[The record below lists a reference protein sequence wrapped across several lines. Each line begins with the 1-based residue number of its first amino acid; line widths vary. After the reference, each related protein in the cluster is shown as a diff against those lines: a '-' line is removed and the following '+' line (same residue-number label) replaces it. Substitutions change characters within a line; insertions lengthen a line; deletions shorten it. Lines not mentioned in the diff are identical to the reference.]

1 VVGALTVEDEKA
13 AVRATIFTHLSGI
26 VLAPT
31 VAALADRGVFRLF
44 ESSPAWIALDEI
56 CDRTH
61 ANRGYLRVALRLL
74 TSCGWLRQRT
84 TAGQSHEY
92 AFRPEGFIGVR
103 LGAPLYRE
111 VISFIP
117 KALFLEDFLYGKFD
131 RPVLPSLQSL
141 VARAKERWFAT
152 PQDDPVTARVLENIR
167 GHLDGVLIGPAMVAL
182 ARGGV
187 LAWLE
192 QGAVETRSLAGNQ
205 ASLNCLFELLATQ
218 GWLERDGDSLR
229 LTSHGLYAARIATSY
244 GVTVSYLPMFN
255 SLPSLLFGN
264 ARGPRVDESGV
275 ELLVNRGM
283 NVWGSGGAHKTYFK
297 KVDEII
303 IELFNRPLARQPQ
316 GICDMGC
323 GDGTFLEHLY
333 EVVKQKTARG
343 KVLEQHPLVLVGAD
357 FNKVARRVTKQ
368 HLRKAEVPVCHVIA
382 GDINRPAQ
390 LGSDLEALGLDVHD
404 LLHVRSFLDHNRPY
418 SRPANYVCG
427 SRLGKSTGAFAYLGE
442 EIPADELEEN
452 LVRYLRRWAPYVGR
466 FGLLVLELHTL
477 PPELA
482 AANLRQTPVVAYD
495 GTHGFSDQYLVELP
509 IFLDCAREAGLQAD
523 DRYHA
528 KFPASELA
536 TVSVNFFTAL
546 AGASGPEL
554 VASSGASRV

>member
-1 VVGALTVEDEKA
+1 VAFGLEQQRQSHRGYHRIHWARRNL
-13 AVRATIFTHLSGI
+13 RADSCASR
-26 VLAPT
+26 VLA
-31 VAALADRGVFRLF
+31 RG
-44 ESSPAWIALDEI
+44 
-56 CDRTH
+56 
-61 ANRGYLRVALRLL
+61 VALRLL

-84 TAGQSHEY
+84 PAGESHEY
-92 AFRPEGFIGVR
+92 AHSPEGLIGVQ
-103 LGAPLYRE
+103 LGVPLYRE
-111 VISFIP
+111 VISLIP

-131 RPVLPSLQSL
+131 GPVLPSLQSL
-141 VARAKERWFAT
+141 VARERWLVT
-152 PQDDPVTARVLENIR
+152 PQDDPVTLRVAEDIR

-187 LAWLE
+187 LARLQ
-192 QGAVETRSLAGNQ
+192 QGAVKTGSLAGNQ
-205 ASLNCLFELLATQ
+205 ASLNRLFEPLATQ
-218 GWLERDGDSLR
+218 GWLERDGDSVR
-229 LTSHGLYAARIATSY
+229 LTSRGLYAAQIATSY

-255 SLPSLLFGN
+255 SRPTLLFGN
-264 ARGPRVDESGV
+264 ARGSRVDESGV
-275 ELLVNRGM
+275 ELLVNRRM
-283 NVWGSGGAHKTYFK
+283 NVWGSGGAHKPYFK

-303 IELFNRPLARQPQ
+303 IEIFNRPLARQSQ
-316 GICDMGC
+316 GICGMGC

-343 KVLEQHPLVLVGAD
+343 KVLERHPLVLVGAD
-357 FNKVARRVTKQ
+357 CNKVARRVAKQ
-368 HLRKAEVPVCHVIA
+368 HLRKADVPVCHVIA

-418 SRPANYVCG
+418 SRPAKYARG
-427 SRLGKSTGAFAYLGE
+427 SRVGKSTCAFAYLGE

-452 LVRYLRRWAPYVGR
+452 LVRYWRRWAPYVWR

-509 IFLDCAREAGLQAD
+509 IFLDCAREAGLEAD
-523 DRYHA
+523 HRYHA

-536 TVSVNFFTAL
+536 TVSVNFFAAL

>member
-1 VVGALTVEDEKA
+1 VEDEKV

-44 ESSPAWIALDEI
+44 DSSATWIALDEI
-56 CDRTH
+56 CEQTH

-84 TAGQSHEY
+84 TAGQSDEY
-92 AFRPEGFIGVR
+92 ALTPEGLVGVR

-131 RPVLPSLQSL
+131 GPVLPSLQSL
-141 VARAKERWFAT
+141 VARAKERWLVES
-152 PQDDPVTARVLENIR
+152 PDDPVAARVAENIR

-187 LAWLE
+187 LAQLE

-205 ASLNCLFELLATQ
+205 ASLNCLFDLLATQ
-218 GWLERDGDSLR
+218 GWLERDGDSVR
-229 LTSHGLYAARIATSY
+229 LTSRGLYAAQIATSY

-255 SLPSLLFGN
+255 SLPTLLFGN

-303 IELFNRPLARQPQ
+303 IEIFNRPLARQPQ

-357 FNKVARRVTKQ
+357 FNKVARRVAKQ
-368 HLRKAEVPVCHVIA
+368 HLRKADVPVCHVIA

-418 SRPANYVCG
+418 SRPANYVRG
-427 SRLGKSTGAFAYLGE
+427 SRVGKSTGAFAYLGE

-477 PPELA
+477 PPALA
-482 AANLRQTPVVAYD
+482 AANLRQTPAVAYD
-495 GTHGFSDQYLVELP
+495 GTHGFSDQYLVELS

-536 TVSVNFFTAL
+536 TVSVNYFTAL

>member
-1 VVGALTVEDEKA
+1 MEDEKA

-44 ESSPAWIALDEI
+44 ESSATWIALNQI
-56 CDRTH
+56 CEQTH

-92 AFRPEGFIGVR
+92 ALTPEGLIGAA
-103 LGAPLYRE
+103 LAAPLYRE

-131 RPVLPSLQSL
+131 GPVLPSLQSL
-141 VARAKERWFAT
+141 VARTKERWLAT
-152 PQDDPVTARVLENIR
+152 PQDDPVTVRVAEDIR

-187 LAWLE
+187 LAQLE
-192 QGAVETRSLAGNQ
+192 QGAVETRSLAGNR
-205 ASLNCLFELLATQ
+205 ASLNCLFDLLATQ
-218 GWLERDGDSLR
+218 GWLGRDGDGVR
-229 LTSHGLYAARIATSY
+229 LTSRGLYAAQIATSY

-255 SLPSLLFGN
+255 SVPTLLFGN

-283 NVWGSGGAHKTYFK
+283 NVWGSGGAHETYFK

-303 IELFNRPLARQPQ
+303 IEIFNRPLARQPQ

-323 GDGTFLEHLY
+323 GDGTLLEHLY

-357 FNKVARRVTKQ
+357 FNKVARRVAKQ
-368 HLRKAEVPVCHVIA
+368 HLRKADVPVCHVIA

-418 SRPANYVCG
+418 SRPANYVRG
-427 SRLGKSTGAFAYLGE
+427 SRVGKSTGAFAYLGE

-509 IFLDCAREAGLQAD
+509 IFLDCAREAGLEAD
-523 DRYHA
+523 HRYHA

-536 TVSVNFFTAL
+536 TVSVNFFAAL
-546 AGASGPEL
+546 AGASGREL
-554 VASSGASRV
+554 VPSSAVSRV

>member
-1 VVGALTVEDEKA
+1 LTVEDEKA

-44 ESSPAWIALDEI
+44 ESSATWIALDDIFE
-56 CDRTH
+56 RTH

-84 TAGQSHEY
+84 TAGQSDEY
-92 AFRPEGFIGVR
+92 APTPEGLIGVR
-103 LGAPLYRE
+103 VAAPLYRE

-131 RPVLPSLQSL
+131 GPVLPSLQSL
-141 VARAKERWFAT
+141 VARAKERWLVES
-152 PQDDPVTARVLENIR
+152 PDDPVAARVAENIR

-187 LAWLE
+187 LAQLE

-205 ASLNCLFELLATQ
+205 ASLNCLFDLLATQ
-218 GWLERDGDSLR
+218 GWLERDGDSVR
-229 LTSHGLYAARIATSY
+229 LTSRGLYAAQIATSY

-255 SLPSLLFGN
+255 SLPTLLFGN

-303 IELFNRPLARQPQ
+303 IEIFNRPLARQPQ

-357 FNKVARRVTKQ
+357 FNKVARRVAKQ
-368 HLRKAEVPVCHVIA
+368 HLRKADVPVCHVIA

-418 SRPANYVCG
+418 SRPANYVRG
-427 SRLGKSTGAFAYLGE
+427 SRVGKSTGAFAYLGE

-477 PPELA
+477 PPALA
-482 AANLRQTPVVAYD
+482 AANLRQTPAVAYD
-495 GTHGFSDQYLVELP
+495 GTHGFSDQYLVELS

-536 TVSVNFFTAL
+536 TVSVNYFTAL

>member
-1 VVGALTVEDEKA
+1 MEDEKA
-13 AVRATIFTHLSGI
+13 AVRATIFNHLAGI
-26 VLAPT
+26 ALAPS
-31 VAALADRGVFRLF
+31 VSALADRGVFRMF
-44 ESSPAWIALDEI
+44 DSPATWITLDEI
-56 CDRTH
+56 AARTH

-84 TAGQSHEY
+84 EENGQPPTYSVP
-92 AFRPEGFIGVR
+92 PEGAVGVQ
-103 LGAPLYRE
+103 LAAPLYHE

-131 RPVLPSLQSL
+131 GPVLPSLQAL
-141 VARAKERWFAT
+141 VARARARWLAT
-152 PQDDPVTARVLENIR
+152 PQDDPLAASVAETIR

-187 LAWLE
+187 LARLE
-192 QGAVETRSLAGNQ
+192 QGPIETRTLAGNQ
-205 ASLNCLFELLATQ
+205 ASLHCLFDLLATQ
-218 GWLERDGDSLR
+218 DWLVRERNSVR
-229 LTSHGLYAARIATSY
+229 LTSRGLYAAQIATSY
-244 GVTVSYLPMFN
+244 GVTVSYLPMFHA
-255 SLPSLLFGN
+255 LPTLLFGN

-297 KVDEII
+297 KVDEIV
-303 IELFNRPLARQPQ
+303 IEIFNRPLPRQPQ

-343 KVLEQHPLVLVGAD
+343 KVLDQHPLVLVGAD
-357 FNKVARRVTKQ
+357 FNKVARRVAKQ
-368 HLRKAEVPVCHVIA
+368 HLRKAGVPVCHVIP

-418 SRPANYVCG
+418 SPPANYVQG
-427 SRLGKSTGAFAYLGE
+427 SRRGKSTSAFAYLGE

-495 GTHGFSDQYLVELP
+495 GTHGYSDQYLVELP
-509 IFLDCAREAGLQAD
+509 IFLECAREAGLQAD
-523 DRYHA
+523 DRCHA

-546 AGASGPEL
+546 AGVSGPEL
-554 VASSGASRV
+554 VTSTAVSHA

>member
-1 VVGALTVEDEKA
+1 MTVADEKA

-44 ESSPAWIALDEI
+44 DSSSAWIALDQI
-56 CDRTH
+56 CEHTH
-61 ANRGYLRVALRLL
+61 ANRGYLRVGLRLL
-74 TSCGWLRQRT
+74 TSCGWLRERKK
-84 TAGQSHEY
+84 AGAPHEY
-92 AFRPEGFIGVR
+92 ALTAEGWIGVG
-103 LGAPLYRE
+103 LAAPRYRE

-131 RPVLPSLQSL
+131 GPVLPSLQSL
-141 VARAKERWFAT
+141 VARAKERWLAA
-152 PQDDPVTARVLENIR
+152 PRDDSLAAHVVEVIR

-187 LAWLE
+187 LARLE
-192 QGAVETRSLAGNQ
+192 EGPVEARSLAGNQ
-205 ASLNCLFELLATQ
+205 TTLNCLFDLLAMQ
-218 GWLERDGDSLR
+218 SWLEREGNNVR
-229 LTSHGLYAARIATSY
+229 LTSRGLYAAQIATSY

-255 SLPSLLFGN
+255 SLPTLLFGN

-303 IELFNRPLARQPQ
+303 IEIFNRPLARQPQ

-343 KVLEQHPLVLVGAD
+343 KVLEQHPLVMVGAD
-357 FNKVARRVTKQ
+357 FNKVARRVAKQ
-368 HLRKAEVPVCHVIA
+368 HLRKANVPVCHVIA

-418 SRPANYVCG
+418 SPPANSARG
-427 SRLGKSTGAFAYLGE
+427 SRVGKSTGAFAYLGE

-482 AANLRQTPVVAYD
+482 AANLRHTPVVAYD

-528 KFPASELA
+528 KFPASALA

-546 AGASGPEL
+546 AGASGLEL
-554 VASSGASRV
+554 IANSADSRA

>member
-1 VVGALTVEDEKA
+1 LQVEDEKA
-13 AVRATIFTHLSGI
+13 AVRATIFNHLSGI
-26 VLAPT
+26 ALAPT

-44 ESSPAWIALDEI
+44 DSPSAWITLDEI
-56 CDRTH
+56 CEHTH

-74 TSCGWLRQRT
+74 TSCGWLRQRGE
-84 TAGQSHEY
+84 ANDGVLRY
-92 AFRPEGFIGVR
+92 ALTPEGVIGVR
-103 LGAPLYRE
+103 LAAPLYRE

-131 RPVLPSLQSL
+131 GPVLPSLQSL
-141 VARAKERWFAT
+141 VQRAQERWLVE
-152 PQDDPVTARVLENIR
+152 PQDDPVAAHVVDSIR

-192 QGAVETRSLAGNQ
+192 QGPVETQTLAGNH
-205 ASLNCLFELLATQ
+205 ASLNCLFDLLATQ
-218 GWLERDGDSLR
+218 GWLERDEDGVQ
-229 LTSHGLYAARIATSY
+229 LTSRGLYAAQIATSY

-255 SLPSLLFGN
+255 SLPTLLFGN

-303 IELFNRPLARQPQ
+303 IEIFNRPLARQPQ

-343 KVLEQHPLVLVGAD
+343 KMLEQHPLVLVGVD
-357 FNKVARRVTKQ
+357 FNKVARRVAKQ

-418 SRPANYVCG
+418 SPPANYARG
-427 SRLGKSTGAFAYLGE
+427 SRRGKSTGAFAYLGE

-509 IFLDCAREAGLQAD
+509 IFLECAREAGLQAD

-554 VASSGASRV
+554 VTSAAVSRA

>member
-1 VVGALTVEDEKA
+1 LTVEDEKA

-31 VAALADRGVFRLF
+31 VAALADRGVFRAF
-44 ESSPAWIALDEI
+44 DSASAWIALDEI
-56 CDRTH
+56 CERTH
-61 ANRGYLRVALRLL
+61 ANCGYLRVALRLL
-74 TSCGWLRQRT
+74 TSCGWLRQRF

-92 AFRPEGFIGVR
+92 ALTPDGVIGVQF
-103 LGAPLYRE
+103 ATPLYRE

-131 RPVLPSLQSL
+131 GPVLPSLQSL
-141 VARAKERWFAT
+141 VARAKERWLVDS
-152 PQDDPVTARVLENIR
+152 PDDPVAARVAQDIR

-187 LAWLE
+187 LARLE
-192 QGAVETRSLAGNQ
+192 QGAVETRSLVGNQ
-205 ASLNCLFELLATQ
+205 ASMNCLFELLATQ
-218 GWLERDGDSLR
+218 GWLERDGDSVR
-229 LTSHGLYAARIATSY
+229 LTSSGLYAAQIATSY

-255 SLPSLLFGN
+255 SLSTLLFGN

-303 IELFNRPLARQPQ
+303 IEIFNRPLARQPQ

-333 EVVKQKTARG
+333 EVVQQKTARG

-357 FNKVARRVTKQ
+357 FNKVARRVAKQ

-390 LGSDLEALGLDVHD
+390 LGSDLEALGMDVHD

-418 SRPANYVCG
+418 SRPANYVRG
-427 SRLGKSTGAFAYLGE
+427 RRVGKSTGAFAYLGE

-509 IFLDCAREAGLQAD
+509 IFLECAREAGLQAD

-546 AGASGPEL
+546 AGTSGPEL
-554 VASSGASRV
+554 VASSAASRA

>member
-1 VVGALTVEDEKA
+1 LTVEDEKA

-44 ESSPAWIALDEI
+44 ESSATWIALDDI
-56 CDRTH
+56 CERTH

-84 TAGQSHEY
+84 TAGQSDEY
-92 AFRPEGFIGVR
+92 APTPEGLIGVR
-103 LGAPLYRE
+103 VAAPLYRE

-131 RPVLPSLQSL
+131 GPVLPSLQSL
-141 VARAKERWFAT
+141 VARAKERWLTA
-152 PQDDPVTARVLENIR
+152 PQDDPVTASVVESIR

-187 LAWLE
+187 LARLQ

-218 GWLERDGDSLR
+218 GWLERDGDSVR
-229 LTSHGLYAARIATSY
+229 LTSRGMYAAQIATSY

-255 SLPSLLFGN
+255 SLPTLLFGN
-264 ARGPRVDESGV
+264 ARGPRLDESGV

-303 IELFNRPLARQPQ
+303 IEIFNRPLARQPQ

-343 KVLEQHPLVLVGAD
+343 KVLEQHPLVLVGTD
-357 FNKVARRVTKQ
+357 FNKVARRVAKR
-368 HLRKAEVPVCHVIA
+368 HLRKADVPVCHVIA
-382 GDINRPAQ
+382 GNINRPAQ

-418 SRPANYVCG
+418 SRPANYVRG
-427 SRLGKSTGAFAYLGE
+427 SRVGKSTGAFAYLGE
-442 EIPADELEEN
+442 EISADELEEN

-477 PPELA
+477 PPERA

-509 IFLDCAREAGLQAD
+509 IFLDCAREAGLEAD
-523 DRYHA
+523 HRYHA

-536 TVSVNFFTAL
+536 TVSVNFFAAL

-554 VASSGASRV
+554 VPSSAASRV